1 MWYLKEYN
9 PIQAGSIDGTD
20 TEPHDAAIERASQ
33 SQSQSQCKNVIYSHI
48 KVIPNTKKFYIS

>member
-20 TEPHDAAIERASQ
+20 TEPHDTAIERA
-33 SQSQSQCKNVIYSHI
+33 SQSQCKNVIYSHI
-48 KVIPNTKKFYIS
+48 KVIPSTKIFYIS